1 MRVGEVTEWRRK
13 RKHKVRD
20 RYLPFVPLSVSKHAA
35 GLAGVATAQATRAHR
50 GSLGGGSFRLCGGGD
65 YGRRRERT
73 SCVRRATKEERFC
86 LDWRR
91 LQWLAAASRVEVW
104 TCDEDEPLPG
114 LPVSERADGIGEAV
128 ARWLELTKQWR
139 GRGAV
144 AGFAQV
150 TNTTTSSI
158 IAMASSSEQEFA
170 AHYRAQ
176 LNRFPRSQRYWDG
189 KVASRVGEK
198 LGFRFREI
206 GVTTVQIDPS
216 EEQSRPPHYRVMVSP
231 LFHSIKNAGVHVSGV
246 H

>member
-1 MRVGEVTEWRRK
+1 MDGEGRE
-13 RKHKVRD
+13 
-20 RYLPFVPLSVSKHAA
+20 LPAY
-35 GLAGVATAQATRAHR
+35 
-50 GSLGGGSFRLCGGGD
+50 D
-65 YGRRRERT
+65 ERRR
-73 SCVRRATKEERFC
+73 RRDF
-86 LDWRR
+86 
-91 LQWLAAASRVEVW
+91 AS
-104 TCDEDEPLPG
+104 TGDD
-114 LPVSERADGIGEAV
+114 S
-128 ARWLELTKQWR
+128 
-139 GRGAV
+139 
-144 AGFAQV
+144 V